1 MRTRYING
9 KASINIYSREE
20 HGILFKDIDKD
31 AVSIVTRLR
40 MNGFESYIVGG
51 AIRDLMLGRKPKDFD
66 VVTQA
71 TPKSI
76 HKLFR
81 NSRIIGRRF
90 KIVHVCFGNKIIE
103 VSTFRSLKDH
113 SQGNDNI
120 FGSIEEDAQR
130 RDFSINSLYYDPEE
144 ETILDFNSSMADFR
158 NKKIRSL
165 IPLNST
171 FTEDPVRLIRAV
183 KFSVTTGFSM
193 TFGLKI
199 AIKKYASQLS
209 RVGSSRL
216 TEELNKILSSGMSS
230 NIIYQ
235 LNKYHLLVYI
245 LPCLSVY
252 GSFPEIY
259 KSLEKLDNKIQK
271 SKKSVNKSLMY
282 LALTEPLLNNNEDLK
297 TFKEFQKDIIRQ
309 IKVFLTPNSP
319 ANICIEEAAKIYT
332 AKYFNTLQNK

>member
-1 MRTRYING
+1 MRTRYVNG

-20 HGILFKDIDKD
+20 HGILLKDIDKD

-40 MNGFESYIVGG
+40 MNGYDSYIVGG

-71 TPKSI
+71 TPKTV
-76 HKLFR
+76 HKIFR

-90 KIVHVCFGNKIIE
+90 KIVHVCFGNKVIE

-120 FGSIEEDAQR
+120 FGTIEEDAKR
-130 RDFSINSLYYDPEE
+130 RDFSINSLYYDPDE
-144 ETILDFNSSMADFR
+144 ETVLDFNSSMVDFKNR
-158 NKKIRSL
+158 KIRSL
-165 IPLNST
+165 IPLSST
-171 FTEDPVRLIRAV
+171 FIEDPVRMIRAV

-199 AIKKYASQLS
+199 AIRKYSSQLS

-216 TEELNKILSSGMSS
+216 TEELNKILSSGKSS
-230 NIIYQ
+230 SIIYA

-252 GSFPEIY
+252 GSFPDIY
-259 KSLEKLDNKIQK
+259 KSLERLDNQIQK
-271 SKKSVNKSLMY
+271 SKKAVNKSHMY
-282 LALTEPLLNNNEDLK
+282 LALTEPLLNNDDEIK

-319 ANICIEEAAKIYT
+319 ANICIEEAAKIYST
-332 AKYFNTLQNK
+332 KYFNTLQSK